1 MKWIVYVHLK
11 MECALPSVVKTLK
24 KHPAL
29 VGWLIDPLPFRI
41 IFNLKSKSE
50 EPGKIDA
57 RQQARQA
64 GPIRVLLSVRVRDHS
79 SALHSTAAAP
89 DLLGMF
95 LR

>member
-11 MECALPSVVKTLK
+11 MEFALPSVVKTLK

-64 GPIRVLLSVRVRDHS
+64 GPIRVLLSVA
-79 SALHSTAAAP
+79 SASVTIRPHFTAPPPRPIFWAC
-89 DLLGMF
+89 F
-95 LR
+95 